1 MRQPILQHG
10 WGNISGQEL
19 TRRFWECAV
28 RGGYPGHGE
37 TYMSPDDVLWWS
49 HGGPLHG
56 ESWKRFALLH
66 QIMSE
71 TPGLGLAPYFNSW
84 DDICGVP
91 ENEFMLPIK
100 SYYLIYYSFMRPSF
114 REFHFDDETEF
125 EVKVI
130 DTWMMTV
137 ENRGTFKGK
146 FRIDLPGKEY
156 MAVQI
161 RKVK

>member
-1 MRQPILQHG
+1 M
-10 WGNISGQEL
+10 
-19 TRRFWECAV
+19 
-28 RGGYPGHGE
+28 
-37 TYMSPDDVLWWS
+37 
-49 HGGPLHG
+49 
-56 ESWKRFALLH
+56 
-66 QIMSE
+66 
-71 TPGLGLAPYFNSW
+71 
-84 DDICGVP
+84 P
-91 ENEFMLPIK
+91 ENEFMLPVK